1 MLCPSVFNSAKRIAR
16 AVSVGV
22 LLLAAPRAAAAQT
35 VWNDST
41 TRALVQLATR
51 LRAAQLA
58 DTGLTD
64 YRANAHGYLTF
75 LAQVGQGFAEP
86 PRIVKADEL
95 ALEVYWRAPN
105 LSKQRIVGRRDTLL
119 LPTDIA
125 YHRDHLGIVQNNFP
139 DIIRLGEGD
148 EVRDVPHPLSRLGL
162 TLYDF
167 AIADSLRIELPGKR
181 VNVYEVRV
189 RPQDDRQPRVVGAV
203 YIDREVG
210 QVVRMAL
217 SFTRA
222 SLLDAQL
229 EDVSI
234 VLENRLI
241 GGRFWLPSRQEI
253 EIRRTGTW
261 LDYPVRGI
269 IRGRW
274 EIGDYAINQGISY
287 SMFGGV
293 EIVQAPPDE
302 QRRYVWS
309 TPRVLDSLPP
319 DVRAVTDADVRR
331 VQEEAR
337 ALVRARALQ
346 RTRTVALSARGISD
360 FVRFDRV
367 EGLALGGGLTQR
379 LGAGMSVAARARYGV
394 DDRDAKGFG
403 RLEWQNGSGVSI
415 GAFAQRDF
423 RDVGDEPERS
433 RALNS
438 IAAQEFGSDYTDPYH
453 VAGYGIALQH
463 APPGETL
470 WRLETAFEE
479 PSSLIAHATPVA
491 GEFLGLLDVPQTR
504 YVRLALRRE
513 RPTSL
518 SFLGTEL
525 RTALDIRSL
534 HSTSD
539 ITTVCAIPDS
549 CPSSFTTIR
558 GSFIADLERPIGGQR
573 LVLHTIAGIAGGR
586 RDSIPAQ
593 ELFYFGG
600 PVSGAGYE
608 FHQLVARAGWSQRFE
623 WRSPIPFFAI
633 PLGRFGKIPSSATL
647 APYAQI
653 IAIGGA
659 PVGVSRG
666 GLPVGTVAAGAYPAV
681 GLGLLTF
688 FDLVRL
694 DVSRGL
700 RGGRWLFS
708 FDVNPEFWSV
718 L

>member
-1 MLCPSVFNSAKRIAR
+1 MLRWSVLDSARRSLVATV
-16 AVSVGV
+16 AA
-22 LLLAAPRAAAAQT
+22 LLLLSSPARPSRAQT

-41 TRALVQLATR
+41 TRALVELATR
-51 LRAAQLA
+51 LRVAQLA

-64 YRANAHGYLTF
+64 YKAEAHGYLTF
-75 LAQVGQGFAEP
+75 LAQIGQGFVEP

-139 DIIRLGEGD
+139 AIIRLGEGD
-148 EVRDVPHPLSRLGL
+148 EVRDVPHPLSRDGL
-162 TLYDF
+162 ALYDF
-167 AIADSLRIELPGKR
+167 AIADSLRILLPGR
-181 VNVYEVRV
+181 QVNVYEVRV
-189 RPQDDRQPRVVGAV
+189 RPKDDRQPRVVGAV
-203 YIDREVG
+203 YIDREAG

-222 SLLDAQL
+222 ALLDTQL

-234 VLENRLI
+234 VLENRLVE
-241 GGRFWLPSRQEI
+241 GRFWLPSRQEI

-287 SMFGGV
+287 SMFGTGV
-293 EIVQAPPDE
+293 EIVQAPPEE
-302 QRRYVWS
+302 QRRHVWS

-319 DVRAVTDADVRR
+319 DVRVTTDADVRR

-379 LGAGMSVAARARYGV
+379 LGAGFSLSGRARYGV
-394 DDRDAKGFG
+394 DDG
-403 RLEWQNGSGVSI
+403 RTKWQARLGWQSGSGTSVRL
-415 GAFAQRDF
+415 FAQYDF
-423 RDVGDEPERS
+423 REVGDEPERS
-433 RALNS
+433 RAVNS
-438 IAAQEFGSDYTDPYH
+438 LAAQEFASDYTDPYE
-453 VAGYGIALQH
+453 VESIGIAFEH
-463 APPGETL
+463 APVGETL
-470 WRLETAFEE
+470 WRFDAALESMRTLAANA
-479 PSSLIAHATPVA
+479 SPVA
-491 GEFLGLLDVPQTR
+491 GRFLGLVDVPPNR
-504 YVRLALRRE
+504 YARFSLRRE

-518 SFLGTEL
+518 WILGTEL
-525 RTALDIRSL
+525 RTAIELRTLRSERDIACL
-534 HSTSD
+534 
-539 ITTVCAIPDS
+539 AAS
-549 CPSSFTTIR
+549 CFPRFTTFR
-558 GSFIADLERPIGGQR
+558 GSFIADLERPIGRQR
-573 LVLHTIAGIAGGR
+573 VVLHTIAGAVGGR
-586 RDSIPAQ
+586 DDVIPAE
-593 ELFYFGG
+593 ELLYFGG
-600 PVSGAGYE
+600 PVSAPGYD
-608 FHQLVARAGWSQRFE
+608 FHQLAGRAGLSQRLE
-623 WRSPIPFFAI
+623 WRVPIPFVAL
-633 PLGRFGKIPSSATL
+633 PLGRFGKVPGSATL
-647 APYAQI
+647 APYGQVV
-653 IAIGGA
+653 AIGGA
-659 PVGVSRG
+659 PVVASRS
-666 GLPVGTVAAGAYPAV
+666 GLPFASTIPGGYPSVGM
-681 GLGLLTF
+681 GLLTL
-688 FDLVRL
+688 FDLVRF

-700 RGGRWLFS
+700 RHGRWLFS